1 MSELDATSDIIVKS
15 QQQIRLSFTRIDLAV
30 YAYTFLGRLSWVGLG
45 VGGGGGSFI
54 PEYKIWKSVKY
65 IYHFRNQIEEY
76 ICGQAASF
84 GGSLTSG
91 VDHDSERGVITER
104 LSEPYGK
111 LFGRNVS
118 IT

>member
-45 VGGGGGSFI
+45 GGGSFL

-76 ICGQAASF
+76 ICGHAASF

>member
-30 YAYTFLGRLSWVGLG
+30 YAYTFLGRPSRVGL
-45 VGGGGGSFI
+45 GGGGGGFL

-104 LSEPYGK
+104 LSEPYGI
-111 LFGRNVS
+111 LFGRNFS